1 MVAQSVDVV
10 VVGMGPGGEDVAS
23 KLAEAGL
30 SVVGIDQRLLGG
42 ECPYFGCVPSKMM
55 IRAANALTEGRRIAD
70 LAGGAT
76 VTPDFTPV
84 AKRIRQD
91 ATDDWD
97 DTVAVERFESK
108 GGVFVRGHGVITGPN
123 IVTVNGDEYIAR
135 RAIVLNTGTEPNIPP
150 ISGLADTPYWTN
162 RDAMQLETLPASLAI
177 LGGGAIGCELS
188 QVFARFGVKVT
199 VIEAAPRL
207 LPLEEPESSQ
217 LVEDAFREEG
227 ITVHT
232 GIPASAVSHDA
243 SGFTITLRDNGG
255 TVQAERL
262 LVASGRRTNLT
273 GIGLDAV
280 GIDEDVRHLDADER
294 MRVADGVWAIGDIVG
309 KGAFTHMSMY
319 QAGIAIRDILGQ
331 DGPPAR
337 YHAVPRVT
345 FTDPEVGSVGITEE
359 QAREQGIQ
367 VRVGR
372 QEIPASTR
380 GWIHK
385 AGNSG
390 IIKLV
395 ADEDRGVLVGA
406 TSVGPTGGEVLSALV
421 LAVHAA
427 VPVAKFREMI
437 FAYPTFHRAIEGA
450 LDDMMS

>member
-55 IRAANALTEGRRIAD
+55 IRAANVLAEGRRIAD

-135 RAIVLNTGTEPNIPP
+135 RGIVLNTGTEPNIPP
-150 ISGLADTPYWTN
+150 ITGLADTPYWTN

-232 GIPASAVSHDA
+232 GLPASAVSHDA
-243 SGFTITLRDNGG
+243 GGFTITLRDNGG

-262 LVASGRRTNLT
+262 LVASGRRTNLK

-280 GIDEDVRHLDADER
+280 GIDEDVRHLDADEH

-372 QEIPASTR
+372 QEIQASTR

-437 FAYPTFHRAIEGA
+437 FAYPTFHRAIEAA

>member
-1 MVAQSVDVV
+1 VVAQSVDVV

-42 ECPYFGCVPSKMM
+42 ECPYFGCVPSKIM
-55 IRAANALTEGRRIAD
+55 IRAANALAEGRRIAD

-135 RAIVLNTGTEPNIPP
+135 RGIVLNTGTEPNIPP

-217 LVEDAFREEG
+217 LVGDAFREEG

-232 GIPASAVSHDA
+232 GLPASAVSHDA

-280 GIDEDVRHLDADER
+280 GIDEDVRHLDANEH

-319 QAGIAIRDILGQ
+319 QAGIAIRDILGK

-437 FAYPTFHRAIEGA
+437 FAYPTFHRAIEAA